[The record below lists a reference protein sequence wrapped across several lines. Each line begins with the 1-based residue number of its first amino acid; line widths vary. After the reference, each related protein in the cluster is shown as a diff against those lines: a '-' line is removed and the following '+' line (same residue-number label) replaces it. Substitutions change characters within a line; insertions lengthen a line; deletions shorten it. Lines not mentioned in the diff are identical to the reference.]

1 MFLITGDRYKYTVSV
16 CFGGIL
22 DLPLASWDPPRSAC
36 VSARL
41 ARGILDLPLA
51 SWDPPRSAC
60 VSARLALQQ
69 VQNTRF
75 TSQTPSGIPLATQK
89 QPSDA
94 DRRERYS

>member
-16 CFGGIL
+16 CFG
-22 DLPLASWDPPRSAC
+22 
-36 VSARL
+36 
-41 ARGILDLPLA
+41 GILDLPLA